1 MSVSSVNMTSGESEN
16 GSSEVVLYTADS
28 LKSMTVIQIKALASE
43 LGYSLTE
50 TLKADIINEFLTQ
63 QNQ

>member
-28 LKSMTVIQIKALASE
+28 LNSMTVIQIKALASE
-43 LGYSLTE
+43 LGYSLTK
-50 TLKADIINEFLTQ
+50 TLKADIINEFLAQ